1 MTSSYVALFLS
12 RQVKSTT
19 ETLGVGTRKAIPVSF
34 PLSSGR
40 TFPTA
45 YDTKQSKSHLVQL
58 YGILLP
64 CELNPSHTFAAP
76 VELGMIFC
84 EAPRP
89 PRQSFIEGPSTVFC
103 VAEHQKEH
111 NHVTKLI
118 QKHVSGTSQ
127 IEGEGETCS
136 GMHSCH

>member
-1 MTSSYVALFLS
+1 METKEGTRKVLKAKSSKTHFMAALTVSYEALFWS

-19 ETLGVGTRKAIPVSF
+19 ETLGVGTRNAIPVSF

-45 YDTKQSKSHLVQL
+45 YKKNTNHYLSLVTT
-58 YGILLP
+58 ILENSAEVLWRF
-64 CELNPSHTFAAP
+64 PSYTFAAP

-84 EAPRP
+84 PAPRP

-103 VAEHQKEH
+103 VA
-111 NHVTKLI
+111 VY
-118 QKHVSGTSQ
+118 
-127 IEGEGETCS
+127 
-136 GMHSCH
+136 